1 MRTPVRPRF
10 PPPIIK
16 FAERDDIPELVRVW
30 LAAERTNL
38 LMFYHFPTEESRSEY
53 AREVIKQFEDNF
65 DQPHLLIL
73 KAVDPETKQ
82 IAAMAV
88 WQKMGY
94 KDCARSDGLFAAAG
108 LMLNGTLESS
118 RDGFTPNSVT
128 QSLERYIATQFEQF
142 LASWSRDSKH
152 LYLALLMT
160 DPRFQRRGIGTA
172 MLEWGHEHADEAGI
186 PAFLIA
192 SPVGHP
198 LYQHVGWKDV
208 DTSLEID
215 MSQWA
220 GRAQGHDMGWGVY
233 KYYYMLRMPKTAAS

>member
-1 MRTPVRPRF
+1 
-10 PPPIIK
+10 
-16 FAERDDIPELVRVW
+16 
-30 LAAERTNL
+30 
-38 LMFYHFPTEESRSEY
+38 MFYHFPTEESRSEY
-53 AREVIKQFEDNF
+53 AKEVIKQFEDNF
-65 DQPHLLIL
+65 DKPHLLVL
-73 KAVDPETKQ
+73 KALDPETKQ
-82 IAAMAV
+82 ITAMAV
-88 WQKMGY
+88 WQKRGY
-94 KDCARSDGLFAAAG
+94 KLSPQSDDIFTAG
-108 LMLNGTLESS
+108 GIVFNRTLTSS
-118 RDGFTPNSVT
+118 SGRIVSNTDSK
-128 QSLERYIATQFEQF
+128 SLEGYIQSQFEQF

-172 MLEWGHEHADEAGI
+172 LLEWGHKYADEAGV

-208 DTSLEID
+208 DAPLQID

-220 GRAQGHDMGWGVY
+220 AGAQGGDMGWGVY

>member
-1 MRTPVRPRF
+1 MRKPARPRF

-53 AREVIKQFEDNF
+53 AKEVIKQFEENF
-65 DQPHLLIL
+65 DKPHLLVL

-82 IAAMAV
+82 ITAMAV
-88 WQKMGY
+88 WQKRGY
-94 KDCARSDGLFAAAG
+94 RFSPQSDDIFAAG
-108 LMLNGTLESS
+108 GIVLNGTLTTSS
-118 RDGFTPNSVT
+118 DDVFLNSAT
-128 QSLERYIATQFEQF
+128 QSLENYIQTQFEQF

-160 DPRFQRRGIGTA
+160 DPNFQRRGIGTA
-172 MLEWGHEHADEAGI
+172 MLEWGHKYTDEAGI

-208 DTSLEID
+208 DTPLQID

-220 GRAQGHDMGWGVY
+220 AGAQGGDMGWGVY